1 MSRAQLT
8 WMAGLI
14 VLAVMV
20 NILLILGASGKRS
33 VLQPRQVLPINFNR
47 CILIGRLIT
56 DIMVLRPSP

>member
-1 MSRAQLT
+1 
-8 WMAGLI
+8 MAGLI

-47 CILIGRLIT
+47 CILTGRLIT
-56 DIMVLRPSP
+56 DIMVLSPLC